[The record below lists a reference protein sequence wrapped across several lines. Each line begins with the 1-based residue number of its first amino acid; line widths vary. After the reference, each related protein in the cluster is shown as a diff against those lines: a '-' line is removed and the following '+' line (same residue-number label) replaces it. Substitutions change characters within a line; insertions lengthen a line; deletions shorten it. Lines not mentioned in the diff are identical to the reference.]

1 MKEQISYEILKSNSF
16 IQKQDE
22 NFLEKMNKQISYEIL
37 KLNIYSKTK
46 RKLS

>member
-1 MKEQISYEILKSNSF
+1 MKEQISYEILKLNSF
-16 IQKQDE
+16 IQEQDE
-22 NFLEKMNKQISYEIL
+22 NFLERMNEQISYEIL